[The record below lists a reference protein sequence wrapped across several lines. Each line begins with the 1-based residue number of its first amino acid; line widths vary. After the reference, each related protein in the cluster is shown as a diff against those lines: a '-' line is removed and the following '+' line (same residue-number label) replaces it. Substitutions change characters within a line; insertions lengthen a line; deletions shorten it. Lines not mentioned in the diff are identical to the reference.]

1 MREAA
6 ITSYSLRHESAARLR
21 HTMASEA
28 YDEIAGALA
37 EYRGH
42 VEAALASLPS
52 NAPALA
58 DLSREVD
65 ELMQW
70 ALQVMRAART
80 RHCDQLQQVSAALSY
95 GYPAPER
102 GTLKVDI

>member
-1 MREAA
+1 
-6 ITSYSLRHESAARLR
+6 
-21 HTMASEA
+21 MASEA
-28 YDEIAGALA
+28 YDDIRGALA
-37 EYRGH
+37 EYSGH

-58 DLSREVD
+58 DLAREAD

-70 ALQVMRAART
+70 ALQVMRASRT

-95 GYPAPER
+95 GSPAPER
-102 GTLKVDI
+102 GTLKVDV